1 MKKSRKKN
9 ILLIGGAGYIG
20 QVVSNYFLQKNYKV
34 GIVDNLIY
42 KQKIKKNK
50 NIFFYNQKL
59 EKIENISQNY
69 ESIVLLSGLVGD
81 PITKKYPELSK
92 KYNLLDI
99 KKYLLK
105 IKNLNK
111 QILFISTCSNY
122 GLLKND
128 QIANE
133 DYKLKPLSLYAKQ
146 KVEIENFL
154 LKNKDK
160 FKFNFTILRFATAF
174 GVSPRMRFDL
184 TVNQFVKEIYEKK
197 RLNVY
202 DLDTWRPYCHVY
214 DFARLIEKIIVS
226 PKQKIKSQVF
236 NAGNDKN
243 NHTKREILNKI
254 VKLLN
259 SDFSKIT
266 FNSNTSD
273 RLDKRSYKVNFSKL
287 KKKLNFKT
295 KYDVDYGIKEI
306 LKELKN
312 KNFRGSLKKY
322 GNFEIDK
329 KNY

>member
-1 MKKSRKKN
+1 MKKNRKKN

-20 QVVSNYFLQKNYKV
+20 QVVSNYFLKKNYKV

-42 KQKIKKNK
+42 KQEIKKNK
-50 NIFFYNQKL
+50 NLFFYNQKL

-111 QILFISTCSNY
+111 KILFISTCSNY

-146 KVEIENFL
+146 KVKIENFL
-154 LKNKDK
+154 LKNKNK

-197 RLNVY
+197 KLNVY

-295 KYDVDYGIKEI
+295 KYDVNYGIKEI

-312 KNFRGSLKKY
+312 KNFRGSIKKY
-322 GNFEIDK
+322 GNFEIEK